1 LGLLEIKRW
10 IYVLAVREQ
19 VGKRKQLEN
28 EVITLSLTRAKM
40 CKVLAEKHNRG
51 SMKSSY
57 FLTGMFSLIETIFSM
72 PIEVILNELHLN
84 DEICNA
90 LTGASN
96 EFKDILELVIL
107 FEKADWTAIE
117 IKMAELK
124 LNKGDVMEYYQTSC
138 KWIRDL
144 LHHEIAEI
152 S

>member
-1 LGLLEIKRW
+1 
-10 IYVLAVREQ
+10 
-19 VGKRKQLEN
+19 
-28 EVITLSLTRAKM
+28 M
-40 CKVLAEKHNRG
+40 CKLLAEKHNRG

-72 PIEVILNELHLN
+72 PIEVILNELPLN

-124 LNKGDVMEYYQTSC
+124 LNKGDVMKYYQTSC